1 MQGTGLVL
9 TSYQDSLARAMDVTA
24 NNIANVNT
32 TGYKRENVAFDTYLV
47 RTEPKQVFNFAIDSG
62 TYRDAGQGPTL
73 VTGGPLDIAI
83 QGEGYIP
90 IQTQEGI
97 RYTRSGSFQLNT
109 DGELVTAA
117 GDQVLGDGNQ
127 AITLPA
133 DAQDILI
140 GPDGIVTA
148 KSGSGTS
155 ATQVG
160 KLSVMKFTREQ
171 ALVPVGDN
179 LYTTDEVPEI
189 ATDSRVVQG
198 AIEQSNVQAVKEMTR
213 MIEIS
218 RAYQRVASLLENENE
233 RLTRAL
239 QKLGSASA

>member
-1 MQGTGLVL
+1 MQGAGLVL
-9 TSYQDSLARAMDVTA
+9 TSYQDSLARVMDVTA

-47 RTEPKQVFNFAIDSG
+47 RPEAKQIFNFAIDTG
-62 TYRDAGQGPTL
+62 TYRDASQGPTM
-73 VTGGPLDIAI
+73 VTGGPLDVAV

-90 IQTQEGI
+90 VQTQEGI

-117 GDQVLGDGNQ
+117 GDKVLGDGNQ
-127 AITLPA
+127 AITLPS

-140 GPDGIVTA
+140 GSDGTITA
-148 KSGSGTS
+148 KSGSGTGV
-155 ATQVG
+155 TQVG
-160 KLSVMKFTREQ
+160 KISVMKFAEEQ

-179 LYTTDEVPEI
+179 LYTTDEVPEVS
-189 ATDSRVVQG
+189 TDSRVVQG

-218 RAYQRVASLLENENE
+218 RAYQRVANLLENEHE
-233 RLTRAL
+233 RLSRAL